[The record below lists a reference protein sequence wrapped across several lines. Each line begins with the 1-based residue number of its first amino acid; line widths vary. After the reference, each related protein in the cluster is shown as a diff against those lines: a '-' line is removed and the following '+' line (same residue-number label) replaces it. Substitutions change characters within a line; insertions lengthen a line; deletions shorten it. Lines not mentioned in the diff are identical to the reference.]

1 MSVFVREHVKRVF
14 DRAGYGLLKLDG
26 DRHGIVQGDG
36 LYLTV
41 APYIEAA
48 ARRFS
53 SDEATVDAILS
64 EAVGSRPLKFD
75 LYGGSVSVDLEG
87 IYLPDEFIEFLK
99 DECRETYYQAQRDVD
114 AIFDSEDPPE
124 GEWDEARHA
133 YVGVADE
140 FAAEAP
146 EGERLFVR
154 VLHIADQS
162 FNAYESGEE
171 EYDARDAADIIE
183 GRTSHGSVEVQV
195 HRIGPDE
202 INLGEATSGHGSA
215 FDANAY
221 DPDDFDAGDADAVY
235 AGQALSWTNDGKGA
249 HLLDLA
255 AEIVADEGDERLAK
269 ILKARAVELGL
280 PALENGAT
288 EAAAPTI

>member
-14 DRAGYGLLKLDG
+14 DRAGYGLVKLDG

-36 LYLTV
+36 LHLTV
-41 APYIEAA
+41 APYLEQA

-53 SDEATVDAILS
+53 SDEETVIAILS
-64 EAVGSRPLKFD
+64 EAMGSRPLKFD

-87 IYLPDEFIEFLK
+87 IYLPDEFIAFMKE
-99 DECRETYYQAQRDVD
+99 ECRETYYQAQRDVD

-124 GEWDEARHA
+124 AEWDEARHA

-140 FAAEAP
+140 FAAEAQD
-146 EGERLFVR
+146 GERLFVR

-171 EYDARDAADIIE
+171 EYDARDAAEIIE

-195 HRIGPDE
+195 HRIAP
-202 INLGEATSGHGSA
+202 GENGSA

-221 DPDDFDAGDADAVY
+221 DPDDFDAGEADVVY

-255 AEIVADEGDERLAK
+255 AEIASDEGDARLAR

-280 PALENGAT
+280 PTVENGAT